1 MSQETKQDS
10 GLARRGLFLLVL
22 VGGIVAV
29 VLTILFKRPAQ
40 TLPTES
46 KQPEPFIAGLVLPGA
61 AFPASFSWPALAKL
75 GETLPSAAGWEVR
88 YNAAAS
94 LARLG
99 SSNTPW
105 PVLAEMLD
113 EQQQMRNFRVRLET
127 GKVVPDEAAARLTV
141 ISALK
146 AVKQWHEKQ
155 SGQVTLGAEQ
165 VAVHEAVER
174 LVASPIVEVKKQAEE
189 ARTAIQAKRAG

>member
-1 MSQETKQDS
+1 MTQENKQDP
-10 GLARRGLFLLVL
+10 GLARRGLILLVL

-46 KQPEPFIAGLVLPGA
+46 KQPEPFIAGLATPGL
-61 AFPASFSWPALAKL
+61 AFPASLSWPALAKL
-75 GETLPSAAGWEVR
+75 GETLPSAPGWEVR

-94 LARLG
+94 LGRIG
-99 SSNTPW
+99 SGKTPW

-113 EQQQMRNFRVRLET
+113 EQQQMRNFRVKLDS

-155 SGQVTLGAEQ
+155 TATITPAAEMA
-165 VAVHEAVER
+165 AVYDAVER
-174 LVASPIVEVKKQAEE
+174 LVSSPIVEVKKQAEE
-189 ARTAIQAKRAG
+189 ARTAIHAKMAG